1 MQENLFQKAC
11 VREWRGNM
19 NQRAFLKIIQF
30 YRLKLNMAGLLK
42 KVVFALSI
50 GAGVGILFQAIALV
64 IPFYYV
70 GICTI
75 IILILSLLSAFVL
88 AFIKRN
94 NMEQTA
100 LVMDSFGFAERIVTA
115 YGNLEKEGKLIELQ
129 RADAMKQLQIYRDKI
144 RIVMWPSWKCLAS
157 CIGLLTVMT
166 FLALMPSAMKERAQ
180 ELHKIRE
187 EARNKTEEIEEILE
201 TLENLSQEQDLTLE
215 QQAALQEMTENLQAS
230 QDEFQQVS
238 TVEMMKAASQKL
250 EYKYENAEEGLK
262 ALAQSLQNGA
272 NVSSITTESIQA
284 LSEKLQEMREM
295 KLAQENSGQSGSP
308 SKDGENSSSGN
319 QNGQNKQSG
328 NNDENGQSG
337 NQNGQNGQSG
347 NNDENG
353 QSGNQNGQNVQSG
366 EDGANGSDGQGDK
379 GDGSGRGTG
388 SSNTPHDYV
397 SIPNDIADSENLTG
411 NAVDHDASD
420 YFHAQ
425 NGLSWEGTHMS
436 YEAVIGS
443 YKQNAYEGIA
453 AGKYPS
459 GMEEIIKEYFSNFNE

>member
-1 MQENLFQKAC
+1 
-11 VREWRGNM
+11 M

-75 IILILSLLSAFVL
+75 IILTLSLLSAFVL

-187 EARNKTEEIEEILE
+187 EAKNKTEEIEEILE

-295 KLAQENSGQSGSP
+295 KLAQENSGQFGSP

-319 QNGQNKQSG
+319 QNGQNG
-328 NNDENGQSG
+328 
-337 NQNGQNGQSG
+337 
-347 NNDENG
+347 
-353 QSGNQNGQNVQSG
+353 QSG
-366 EDGANGSDGQGDK
+366 EDGANSSNGQGDK
-379 GDGSGRGTG
+379 GDGSGTGRGTG

-443 YKQNAYEGIA
+443 YEQNAYEGIA